1 MISFLE
7 FNSSSVMLPP
17 IQVPL
22 HISQYDIELTK
33 RIGDLILASEES
45 ILAIPVP
52 EINAKASWGSN
63 YTTRPDN
70 WITARLPYYNF
81 LDSKE
86 HDILSFKNFIYES
99 YVAYQKGMQNP
110 TFNVYVHGW
119 VNIIRNNEQITAHNH
134 ANAHVAA
141 SEDHSYISGNFCVRA
156 DNTSTNYRSPYLHNT
171 WKSVPNVAGDLVLFP
186 SFVFHNT
193 SVNQATEPRLS
204 LAFDIITEEVYHTL
218 PEQFKKIFCKL
229 DTSW

>member
-1 MISFLE
+1 MVNFLD
-7 FNSSSVMLPP
+7 FKTLSAMLPP
-17 IQVPL
+17 FRVPI
-22 HISQYDIELTK
+22 HISQYDIESTK
-33 RIGDLILASEES
+33 RIGDIILASEES
-45 ILAIPVP
+45 ILSIPVP

-63 YTTRPDN
+63 YTQRPDN

-81 LDSKE
+81 LDRE
-86 HDILSFKNFIYES
+86 EPEIQLFKKFIYES
-99 YVAYQKGMQNP
+99 YLEYQKGLDNP
-110 TFNVYVHGW
+110 IPSIYVHGW
-119 VNIIRNNEQITAHNH
+119 VNIVRNNEQITAHNH

-193 SVNQATEPRLS
+193 SMNQAIEPRLS
-204 LAFDIITEEVYHTL
+204 LAFDIITEEVYNTL
-218 PEQFKKIFCKL
+218 PDNFKKIFCRL
-229 DTSW
+229 EPY